1 MENIVFD
8 IVYIEDDTEEYFK
21 ALQNYLK
28 ISNVAKV
35 FVYLSYILAFIAFIT
50 GMVYSS
56 INELKYY
63 NFILIILIPILINLY
78 DRYTKKYYNSNV
90 IGKYNK
96 IIRNHQKLEIHTNQI
111 VIDTDDSKYIYK
123 ANWIKY
129 IIEYNNNFAIA
140 SADFTGIIIPKRY
153 LDEIIKQKIIKMFPD
168 I

>member
-78 DRYTKKYYNSNV
+78 D
-90 IGKYNK
+90 
-96 IIRNHQKLEIHTNQI
+96 
-111 VIDTDDSKYIYK
+111 
-123 ANWIKY
+123 
-129 IIEYNNNFAIA
+129 
-140 SADFTGIIIPKRY
+140 
-153 LDEIIKQKIIKMFPD
+153 
-168 I
+168 